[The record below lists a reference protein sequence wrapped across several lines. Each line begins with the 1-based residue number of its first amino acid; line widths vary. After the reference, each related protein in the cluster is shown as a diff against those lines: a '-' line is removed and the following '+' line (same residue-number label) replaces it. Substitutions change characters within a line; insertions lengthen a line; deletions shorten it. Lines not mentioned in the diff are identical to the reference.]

1 MYKRQALRDDFDL
14 KAFHNVVLRNGSM
27 PLEIL
32 ERVVDDYIE
41 ESLSSSGDPGLAAI
55 QQKGGDVL
63 PGGEWPVSTPEEQ
76 GMDSELLA
84 GMLDE
89 IYREEPGIDA
99 VAVVRNGQMV
109 LDAAVSPFQS
119 GEKHVINS
127 CTKSVVS
134 ALIGI
139 AIAKGYIEG
148 VDQPVLDLLPGR
160 TVANLDARKEAMTLE
175 HLLTM
180 TTGLDCQDSYLYQW
194 RGLGEMRNSDDWVQY
209 QLDLPMIAEPGTIFE
224 YCNGASF
231 LLSAILQ
238 EATGLSAAEFAQ
250 EYLFG
255 PLGISEL
262 EWPANPQGIS
272 IGWGGIEAR
281 PHDLAKIGH
290 LFLNEGRW
298 AGEQVVPSVWVQAS
312 TAKYIPATLQGGY
325 GYQWWIDDS
334 NSYYMALGYA
344 GQFVFVVPELDMVVV
359 FVSDLDDNDFYIPQE
374 LLAAY
379 ILPSAR
385 SPEPLPANHAGA
397 ELLRT
402 RLEALAAP

>member
-1 MYKRQALRDDFDL
+1 
-14 KAFHNVVLRNGSM
+14 VLRNGSM

-32 ERVVDDYIE
+32 ERVVNDYIE
-41 ESLSSSGDPGLAAI
+41 EGLSSSGNSDPAATR
-55 QQKGGDVL
+55 QGGGEPV
-63 PGGEWPVSTPEEQ
+63 PAGEWPVSTPEEQ
-76 GMDSELLA
+76 GMDSQVLA
-84 GMLDE
+84 AMLDE

-99 VAVVRNGQMV
+99 VTVVRNGHLI
-109 LDAAVSPFQS
+109 LDATVSPFVA

-127 CTKSVVS
+127 CTKSIVS

-139 AIAKGYIEG
+139 AIAQGHIEG
-148 VDQPVLDLLPGR
+148 VDQSVLELLPGR

-180 TTGLDCQDSYLYQW
+180 TSGLDCQDSYLYQW
-194 RGLGEMRNSDDWVQY
+194 RGLGEMRNRDDWVQY
-209 QLDLPMIAEPGTIFE
+209 QLDLPMVAEPGTIFE

-238 EATGLSAAEFAQ
+238 QATGLSAAEFAQ
-250 EYLFG
+250 ENLFG
-255 PLGISEL
+255 PLGISDL
-262 EWPANPQGIS
+262 DWPANPDGIS

-290 LFLNEGRW
+290 LYLNHGAW
-298 AGEQVVPSVWVQAS
+298 AGEQLVPSAWVEVS

-334 NSYYMALGYA
+334 GSYYMALGYA
-344 GQFVFVVPELDMVVV
+344 GQFLFVVPGLDMVVV
-359 FVSDLDDNDFYIPQE
+359 FVSDLDDRDFYVPQD
-374 LLAAY
+374 LLVRY

-385 SPEPLPANHAGA
+385 SSEPLPANRAGT
-397 ELLRT
+397 ELLQV
-402 RLEALAAP
+402 RLAALAAQ